1 MVAFSQL
8 YIHIRF
14 SNDVVILVN
23 VINRAGNLRLIE
35 NIILYNTFYF
45 LKISIFLF
53 FFRFFFLF
61 LLFCVSN
68 FYFYCMN
75 IFVETQMNFFLH
87 TINHTIIL

>member
-23 VINRAGNLRLIE
+23 VINRAENLRLIE
-35 NIILYNTFYF
+35 NIIYIIYNTFYF

-53 FFRFFFLF
+53 FSDFF
-61 LLFCVSN
+61 
-68 FYFYCMN
+68 FYFYFSAFL
-75 IFVETQMNFFLH
+75 IFIFIV
-87 TINHTIIL
+87 

>member
-1 MVAFSQL
+1 MNWNNMVAFSQL

-53 FFRFFFLF
+53 FSDFF
-61 LLFCVSN
+61 
-68 FYFYCMN
+68 FYFYFSAFL
-75 IFVETQMNFFLH
+75 IFIFIV
-87 TINHTIIL
+87 

>member
-23 VINRAGNLRLIE
+23 IINRAGNLRLIE

-53 FFRFFFLF
+53 FSDFF
-61 LLFCVSN
+61 
-68 FYFYCMN
+68 FYFYFSAFL
-75 IFVETQMNFFLH
+75 IFIFIV
-87 TINHTIIL
+87 